1 MDKNLFYTTVLTCKA
16 SHEKEDDENPG
27 PEATAAG
34 VTAGV
39 TLSTGRA
46 VIRLLLP
53 LLDWFLPQH
62 GRVQT
67 LSTLGQML
75 PGLEL
80 LREMIF

>member
-1 MDKNLFYTTVLTCKA
+1 MSYTVLTCKA
-16 SHEKEDDENPG
+16 PHEKQDDEDPG

-34 VTAGV
+34 VTAGI
-39 TLSTGRA
+39 TLFTGGA
-46 VIRLLLP
+46 VIRLLFP
-53 LLDWFLPQH
+53 LLDWVLPQH